1 MIPRN
6 QLKEAKELY
15 SEIHKTLVR
24 KIENDGQKR
33 IDIPFPCIGK
43 LNIIKMAIIPKEIY
57 RFNEISIKVPMIFF
71 TELDQKNQRTKEPK
85 ELDPKIHRTRTILR

>member
-1 MIPRN
+1 M
-6 QLKEAKELY
+6 E
-15 SEIHKTLVR
+15 
-24 KIENDGQKR
+24 IENDRQKR

-43 LNIIKMAIIPKEIY
+43 VNIIKMAIIPKEIY

-85 ELDPKIHRTRTILR
+85 GERFIRFEEKPLCKI